1 MRAGVLTL
9 FTQLT
14 GSARPPV
21 AGERMNPPS
30 QFVHAPVTPH
40 SLLRSPK
47 AHMSRRD
54 ITRKSSHFL
63 AFPLY
68 TNENL
73 RRVVNDFQTELLSDK
88 VAVKGLDKTIVV
100 NPWRLHITVGVVGL
114 EEDVGA
120 SEGPRYTVESALK
133 LLESL
138 HPSIDKILGGGQLEV
153 DLDKLDV
160 TQVASGGPRDE
171 KFAHVLFVGPHKRNE
186 TLQNVMDLVY
196 DTFKNQ
202 GYITESR
209 SSKIHCTILN
219 TRYRQPRERRPFSY
233 SGVLKSQAC
242 KHFKMMRLS
251 PSQGEQA
258 TTARRVQLGAFE
270 LGEIQLWKM
279 GSHWENDK
287 YFSHGGISWAKNK
300 PNKIQKGGKCQG
312 LTQSE
317 IVVETKNGP
326 LLGAG
331 TNQNRWDMSK
341 SVAKSHSVLC
351 GLC

>member
-1 MRAGVLTL
+1 
-9 FTQLT
+9 
-14 GSARPPV
+14 
-21 AGERMNPPS
+21 
-30 QFVHAPVTPH
+30 
-40 SLLRSPK
+40 
-47 AHMSRRD
+47 MSRRD

-63 AFPLY
+63 AFPLH

-209 SSKIHCTILN
+209 SSKVTNSALDLDPLYN
-219 TRYRQPRERRPFSY
+219 LKYAVPPATREAAFLVLGSPKISSVQTLQDDAIEPLPRRTGNNCPAS
-233 SGVLKSQAC
+233 S
-242 KHFKMMRLS
+242 
-251 PSQGEQA
+251 
-258 TTARRVQLGAFE
+258 T
-270 LGEIQLWKM
+270 
-279 GSHWENDK
+279 
-287 YFSHGGISWAKNK
+287 GGI
-300 PNKIQKGGKCQG
+300 
-312 LTQSE
+312 
-317 IVVETKNGP
+317 
-326 LLGAG
+326 
-331 TNQNRWDMSK
+331 
-341 SVAKSHSVLC
+341 
-351 GLC
+351 